1 MREPILALLS
11 AGYAHGYELKQAID
25 NAFGAVGPAIN
36 VGQIYTTLSRLE
48 RDGLVVSGEVEQ
60 SDRPNKRVYEVTGEG
75 RVELE
80 SWVSDS
86 TGSPRPRDE
95 FFVKLILAQVAG
107 IADPTDLIA
116 RQRQHYLQVLRDLDL
131 AVERTDEDGTGR
143 LLVEGAVLHLQ
154 ADLKWL
160 DICEEHFVNGG
171 THERD
176 TEG

>member
-1 MREPILALLS
+1 MRLPILALLS
-11 AGYAHGYELKQAID
+11 AGYTHGYELKQAID

-48 RDGLVVSGEVEQ
+48 RDGLVVSQEVEQ
-60 SDRPNKRVYEVTGEG
+60 SDRPNKRVYELTDDG
-75 RVELE
+75 RSALE
-80 SWVSDS
+80 HWVRDS
-86 TGSPRPRDE
+86 TSSPRLRDE
-95 FFVKLILAQVAG
+95 FFVKLVLAQIAG
-107 IADPTDLIA
+107 IAEPADLIA

-131 AVERTDEDGTGR
+131 AAERTDEDGTGR

-171 THERD
+171 
-176 TEG
+176 GP

>member
-1 MREPILALLS
+1 MRHPILALLS
-11 AGYAHGYELKQAID
+11 AGYTHGYDLKQAID
-25 NAFGAVGPAIN
+25 QRFGPAWAAVN

-48 RDGLVVSGEVEQ
+48 RGGLVVSQEVEQ
-60 SDRPNKRVYEVTGEG
+60 SDRPNKRVYEVTDEG

-80 SWVSDS
+80 NWICDS

-95 FFVKLILAQVAG
+95 FFVKLVLAQVAG
-107 IADPTDLIA
+107 IAEPADLIA

-131 AVERTDEDGTGR
+131 EAERPSADGAGR

-160 DICEEHFVNGG
+160 EICEEHFVKG
-171 THERD
+171 RSPLL
-176 TEG
+176 